1 MSGSIRDA
9 FLQKKSQPLAE
20 EQVTINEIGD
30 VLVRGFSGTGR
41 TRWERA
47 QAKDPDHARGS
58 LLVECVFNLDGTK
71 AFQPGDAG
79 WLSDLPSLFTE
90 PAIDAVFRLSG
101 MTAEARAALGKPS
114 ETAGGSETPSSS
126 PSVSA

>member
-9 FLQKKSQPLAE
+9 FLQKKSEPLKE
-20 EQVTINEIGD
+20 EQVTIPEIGD
-30 VLVRGFSGTGR
+30 VLVRGFTGTGR

-58 LLVECVFNLDGTK
+58 LLVECVFNLDGTS
-71 AFQPGDAG
+71 AFKPEDAD
-79 WLSDLPSLFTE
+79 WLSDLPSCYTE
-90 PAIDAVFRLSG
+90 PAIDVVFRLSG

-114 ETAGGSETPSSS
+114 APAAGNETPSSS